1 MTMTQTDRAIV
12 VERGGRVIPLMRVTE
27 DAQYRALIAYNVRP
41 AIAAAVAAR
50 LCYVRVRA

>member
-12 VERGGRVIPLMRVTE
+12 VERAGRVIPLMRVTE
-27 DAQYRALIAYNVRP
+27 ETQFSALRAYGVRP